1 MTNTKPVIKS
11 LKDFCENI
19 IDYAGLFPPASLNL
33 AQAFNN
39 FVMYKQ
45 EEFEWILSRF
55 VIPAGRLSELEEM
68 MNQLKY
74 SEDLVLGFSVLGSP
88 SKNIVEFRNE
98 LQRDIDHID
107 AFRKKFGK
115 RVNTDVFETRLPNDL
130 LEEGTSKEISSL
142 MSHVSE
148 SFKQK
153 LGADITAFY
162 EPNLKGSSH
171 SNVVKTAEALA
182 LHNKALGS
190 ANAGFKLRTGGVE
203 ASAFPSYEEIAFV
216 LMTCIEYE
224 VPMKCTAGLH
234 HPIRHYDELSA
245 CEMHGFLN
253 VFGAGIFAYVSD
265 IVEEDIIRILKE
277 DDPYT
282 FYFDD
287 DGLEWSDLK
296 LTNAEI
302 KKAREKFMLSY
313 GSCSFDEPI
322 DDLKTMELL

>member
-1 MTNTKPVIKS
+1 MTSRKPVEKS
-11 LKDFCENI
+11 LKAFCENI
-19 IDYAGLFPPASLNL
+19 VDYAGLFPPASLNL

-45 EEFEWILSRF
+45 EEYSWMISRF

-88 SKNIVEFRNE
+88 SADVVEFKNV
-98 LQRDIDHID
+98 LQRDIEHID

-130 LEEGTSKEISSL
+130 LEEGSSKEISEL

-148 SFKQK
+148 NFKLK
-153 LGADITAFY
+153 LGSDITAFY
-162 EPNLKGSSH
+162 EPNLKGSFH

-182 LHNKALGS
+182 LHNKAQGS
-190 ANAGFKLRTGGVE
+190 ALAGFKLRTGGVE
-203 ASAFPSYEEIAFV
+203 ASSFPSYEEIAFV
-216 LMTCIEYE
+216 IMSCIEYE

-234 HPIRHYDELSA
+234 HPIRHYDELTE

-253 VFGAGIFAYVSD
+253 VFGAGIFAYACD
-265 IVEEDIIRILKE
+265 LVEEEIIRILME

-287 DGLEWSDLK
+287 EGLEWADQKMS
-296 LTNAEI
+296 NAEI
-302 KKAREKFMLSY
+302 TNAREKFMLSF
-313 GSCSFDEPI
+313 GSCSFDEPV